1 MHNNFLKTFSLKN
14 KIAVITGGCGMLGI
28 QHAEAIAEI
37 DGIPVLFDIKEDKK
51 KLKE

>member
-37 DGIPVLFDIKEDKK
+37 DGIPVPLILKKIKK